1 MYMKFSYVAK
11 KLDESTY
18 KGVFISDSK
27 SDLFTK
33 IKQSGDTLVSYKI
46 VTDDRLKVLWEKF
59 LSSFSK
65 VKMIDKIVF
74 AQNLANMIEA
84 GLSLTRSI
92 SVMEKQSKN
101 KKLKNIYHEINL
113 DISAGKTFHD
123 ALNKWNTIFPPVFI
137 SMVKAGEESGNLAN
151 SLKSVATQM
160 QATYKLQKKIK
171 SAMIYPS
178 VIFIVMILIG
188 IIMMVFVVPKLT
200 ATFADVKAELPGS
213 TKFVIFMSNFLK
225 DHYILLPLALL
236 AIMFVIYQVLHTKQ
250 GRNLFDRFVIHLP
263 IFGTII
269 KESNSAKTSRTLS
282 SLIGSGVD
290 LIQSVDITREVLQNN
305 LYKGVMSEVR
315 INVEKGKAM
324 SEIFNKH
331 ENLYPIF
338 VSEMVTVGEETGKLS
353 TMLQGVAVFYE
364 NEVDQKTKDL
374 STIIEPILMVIIG
387 IAVGFF
393 AISMIS
399 PMYSVMNNI

>member
-46 VTDDRLKVLWEKF
+46 VTDDKLKILWDRF

-151 SLKSVATQM
+151 SLKSIATQM

-171 SAMIYPS
+171 GAMMYPS

-188 IIMMVFVVPKLT
+188 IVMMVFVVPKLT

-213 TKFVIFMSNFLK
+213 TKFVIFISEFLK
-225 DHYILLPLALL
+225 DHFILLPLILL
-236 AIMFVIYQVLHTKQ
+236 SLMLVIYKVLHTKQ
-250 GRNLFDRFVIHLP
+250 GRNLFDRFAINLP

-290 LIQSVDITREVLQNN
+290 LIQSVDITKEVLQNN
-305 LYKGVMSEVR
+305 LYKQVMSEVK
-315 INVEKGKAM
+315 INVEKGKPM
-324 SEIFNKH
+324 SEVFNKH
-331 ENLYPIF
+331 DNLYPIF

-364 NEVDQKTKDL
+364 TEVDQKTKDL

>member
-151 SLKSVATQM
+151 SLKSIATQM
-160 QATYKLQKKIK
+160 QATYKLQNKIK

-387 IAVGFF
+387 LAVGFF

>member
-1 MYMKFSYVAK
+1 MKFSYVAK

-46 VTDDRLKVLWEKF
+46 VTDDKLKILWDRF

-151 SLKSVATQM
+151 SLKSIATQM

-171 SAMIYPS
+171 GAMMYPS

-188 IIMMVFVVPKLT
+188 IVMMVFVVPKLT

-213 TKFVIFMSNFLK
+213 TKFVIFISEFLK
-225 DHYILLPLALL
+225 DHFILLPLILL
-236 AIMFVIYQVLHTKQ
+236 SLMLVIYKVLHTKQ
-250 GRNLFDRFVIHLP
+250 GRNLFDRFAINLP

-290 LIQSVDITREVLQNN
+290 LIQSVDITKEVLQNN
-305 LYKGVMSEVR
+305 LYKQVMSEVK
-315 INVEKGKAM
+315 INVEKGKPM
-324 SEIFNKH
+324 SEVFNKH
-331 ENLYPIF
+331 DNLYPIF

-364 NEVDQKTKDL
+364 TEVDQKTKDL

>member
-1 MYMKFSYVAK
+1 MYMKFSYIAK
-11 KLDESTY
+11 KPDDTTY
-18 KGVFISDSK
+18 EAVYVSDSK
-27 SDLFTK
+27 SDLFAN
-33 IKQSGDTLVSYKI
+33 IKQSGDILISYKI
-46 VTDDRLKVLWEKF
+46 VNDNKIKTIFDKLI
-59 LSSFSK
+59 SSFSK
-65 VKMIDKIVF
+65 IKMIDKIIF
-74 AQNLANMIEA
+74 ARNLANMLEA

-101 KKLKNIYHEINL
+101 KKLKNIYHELNS

-123 ALNKWNTIFPPVFI
+123 ALNKWNNVFPPVFI
-137 SMVKAGEESGNLAN
+137 SMVKSGEESGNLSE
-151 SLKSVATQM
+151 SLKSIATQM
-160 QATYKLQKKIK
+160 EATYKLQKKIK
-171 SAMIYPS
+171 GAMMYPS
-178 VIFIVMILIG
+178 VIFVVMILIG

-213 TKFVIFMSNFLK
+213 TKFVIFMSEFLR
-225 DHYILLPLALL
+225 DHYILLPIILL
-236 AIMFVIYQVLHTKQ
+236 IIMFVIYQILHTKE
-250 GRNLFDRFVIHLP
+250 GKNLFDRFIIRLP
-263 IFGTII
+263 VVGNII

-290 LIQSVDITREVLQNN
+290 LIQSVDITSEVLQNN
-305 LYKGVMSEVR
+305 LYKTVMSEVR
-315 INVEKGKAM
+315 VNVEKGKPM
-324 SEIFNKH
+324 SDVFNRH

-338 VSEMVTVGEETGKLS
+338 VSEMINVGEETGKLA

-374 STIIEPILMVIIG
+374 STIIEPILMVFIG

-393 AISMIS
+393 AISMIT